1 MLSYQWDAQAVIER
15 LNISLQCR
23 GYLTWFDLTNM
34 KGARLADTTLYGW
47 FGVPV
52 GWLLSL
58 VFV

>member
-34 KGARLADTTLYGW
+34 KGARLADTTLYAGSA
-47 FGVPV
+47 FQLV
-52 GWLLSL
+52 GC
-58 VFV
+58 